1 VGFSTAGAASQF
13 LPGRIAAKLR
23 PVTEQIAAVLMGAA
37 TQASALAVLPIFF
50 AEGFFFLLINTDLL
64 MVGHITDQQHVA
76 IYFATAISM
85 LLEAVLLS
93 NAVHR
98 TMQITTL
105 ILFPRQH
112 IQHARSYSSEE
123 TS

>member
-1 VGFSTAGAASQF
+1 MGFSTAGAASQF
-13 LPGRIAAKLR
+13 LLGRIAARLH
-23 PVTEQIAAVLMGAA
+23 PVTEQIAAVLMGAVP
-37 TQASALAVLPIFF
+37 QASALAVLPIFF
-50 AEGFFFLLINTDLL
+50 AEGFFFFLINTDVL
-64 MVGHITDQQHVA
+64 MVGHITDQQQVA

-85 LLEAVLLS
+85 LLDAVLLS

-105 ILFPRQH
+105 LMFPRQH

>member
-1 VGFSTAGAASQF
+1 
-13 LPGRIAAKLR
+13 
-23 PVTEQIAAVLMGAA
+23 MGAVP
-37 TQASALAVLPIFF
+37 QASALAVLPIFF
-50 AEGFFFLLINTDLL
+50 AEGFFFFLINTDVL

-76 IYFATAISM
+76 IYFATAISI

-105 ILFPRQH
+105 ILFPPQH